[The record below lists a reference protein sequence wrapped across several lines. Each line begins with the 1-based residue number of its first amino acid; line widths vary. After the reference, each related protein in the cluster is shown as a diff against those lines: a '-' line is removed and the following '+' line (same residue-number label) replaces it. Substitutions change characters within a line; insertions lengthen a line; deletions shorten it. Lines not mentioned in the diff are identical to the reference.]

1 MVEAHALVYLVV
13 FGLLCVAYLAD
24 LPTLLSSSAGIYR
37 AAAGVY
43 SHYQLGPGVRQ
54 CGAAAA
60 GVASVGR
67 SHSAHDRGPA
77 SALVILCC
85 SLLLTTHKEGR
96 KGASLSSPVTQWTN
110 LNF

>member
-1 MVEAHALVYLVV
+1 M
-13 FGLLCVAYLAD
+13 CVAYLAD

-43 SHYQLGPGVRQ
+43 SLYQLGPGVRQ

-60 GVASVGR
+60 AGVASVGRSVGR

-77 SALVILCC
+77 SATYYVVV
-85 SLLLTTHKEGR
+85 SRLLLLHKEEG
-96 KGASLSSPVTQWTN
+96 KEDEGFTL
-110 LNF
+110 